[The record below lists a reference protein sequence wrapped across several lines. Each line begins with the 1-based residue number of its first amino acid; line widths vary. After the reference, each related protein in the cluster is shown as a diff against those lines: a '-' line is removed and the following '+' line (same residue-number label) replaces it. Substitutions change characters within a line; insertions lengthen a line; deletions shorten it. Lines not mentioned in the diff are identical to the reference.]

1 MSKDILIFQQT
12 YSEDSLCDLE
22 EDIIESLDRRYN
34 PIMKDIDLKK
44 YSIKVTITAQEWEA
58 EECN

>member
-1 MSKDILIFQQT
+1 MSKEILIFQQK
-12 YSEDSLCDLE
+12 YSEEMLYDLE
-22 EDIIESLDRRYN
+22 RDVTESLDRRYN
-34 PIMKDIDLKK
+34 PIMKDIDLEK